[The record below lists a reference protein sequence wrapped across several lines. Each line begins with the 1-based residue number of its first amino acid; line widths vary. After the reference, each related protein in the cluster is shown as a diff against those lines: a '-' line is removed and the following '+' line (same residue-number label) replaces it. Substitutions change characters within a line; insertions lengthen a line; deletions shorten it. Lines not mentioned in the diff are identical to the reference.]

1 MGTITKGRE
10 ARGDKELEQ
19 ISVVAHAELKRTM
32 GVVKLGMRKEDVRQD
47 TGRNSLGF
55 AAIRKMF
62 QDFSFPRTV
71 SSYLLT
77 TQAEISAF
85 LYTSLVHED
94 SSS

>member
-10 ARGDKELEQ
+10 DRGDKELGQ
-19 ISVVAHAELKRTM
+19 ISIVAHAELKRTM
-32 GVVKLGMRKEDVRQD
+32 GMVKLGMRKEDDRQD

-55 AAIRKMF
+55 ADIRKMF
-62 QDFSFPRTV
+62 QDFSFPCIV

-85 LYTSLVHED
+85 LHKPGP
-94 SSS
+94 